1 MSIFAEMWAII
12 EPFLTGETFLLRRAV
27 KVDKTGLWLL
37 GAILTLGGGFLIY
50 LLYRVSPFLERYLER
65 TVMILAYLVMA
76 LIVCVAVLRRF
87 VFGLIEEAGR
97 LGELNFIMQPF
108 YELLKAYPLGW
119 SQSIPPLM
127 FLVLAW
133 FACSYN
139 VGTRSHLAFSEVRLR
154 LPRLGQFLCL
164 SLDAALWIVFAW
176 VLVVT
181 SSVVVFGTNLA
192 NESTVDGTDFKLP
205 LWYFNVAVPL
215 SFIFLSGRA
224 IRTWAT
230 DLHRYLYDEELVET
244 FKMGGDD

>member
-1 MSIFAEMWAII
+1 MSVFAEIWAIL
-12 EPFLTGETFLLRRAV
+12 EPFFTGETFLLRRAV
-27 KVDKTGLWLL
+27 KVDKTGLWV
-37 GAILTLGGGFLIY
+37 LGGIITLVGGY
-50 LLYRVSPFLERYLER
+50 GVHSLYRLSPFLERNLER
-65 TVMILAYLVMA
+65 TVMILAYLSMA

-108 YELLKAYPLGW
+108 YGVLKAYPLGW

-139 VGTRSHLAFSEVRLR
+139 VGTRSHLAFSEFRLR
-154 LPRLGQFLCL
+154 LSRGGQFLCL
-164 SLDAALWIVFAW
+164 SLDAVLWILFAW

-181 SSVVVFGTNLA
+181 SSIVVFGTNIA
-192 NESTVDGTDFKLP
+192 NETTVDGTDFKLP
-205 LWYFNVAVPL
+205 LWYFNIAVPL

-224 IRTWAT
+224 MRTWAT
-230 DLHRYLYDEELVET
+230 DLRRYRNDEELVGT
-244 FKMGGDD
+244 FKMGGED